1 MEKKPTNPYF
11 SISVGKEKKYM
22 NIVITSDKEAT
33 GNADAAAGSNIGSAD
48 AVDNNIGNVDA
59 ADSNIGSADSAGSNI
74 GSADAAAD
82 SNIGSADAAADS
94 NIGSA
99 DAAGS
104 NIGNADSAYSNI
116 GNADTAAGSNIGSAD
131 SADSNIGSAD
141 AVAGSNIGNT
151 GAAGAG
157 SNIRSADAAGSNI
170 GNTGAADGV
179 SAEGSQDQNFS
190 RVVSVN
196 AQAPAKE
203 ILLAIPVQNIQD
215 EALASI
221 LSYIAQRDAVTDSA
235 IYYGPLVTALV
246 RSRYS
251 EDDVEAIVNNAL
263 MVQNMPLSCNEIEE
277 RSISAEFEDFQ
288 NFRLQCKTR
297 AKEILSLMAE
307 A

>member
-11 SISVGKEKKYM
+11 SISVGKEKKYL
-22 NIVITSDKEAT
+22 NVVITSDEEAT
-33 GNADAAAGSNIGSAD
+33 GNADAAA
-48 AVDNNIGNVDA
+48 
-59 ADSNIGSADSAGSNI
+59 DSNIGNTD
-74 GSADAAAD
+74 
-82 SNIGSADAAADS
+82 AADS

-104 NIGNADSAYSNI
+104 NIGSADAAVSNI
-116 GNADTAAGSNIGSAD
+116 GN
-131 SADSNIGSAD
+131 
-141 AVAGSNIGNT
+141 
-151 GAAGAG
+151 
-157 SNIRSADAAGSNI
+157 ADAAGSNI
-170 GNTGAADGV
+170 GNAGAADGV
-179 SAEGSQDQNFS
+179 SAEGSQDQNFA

-203 ILLAIPVQNIQD
+203 ILLSLPVQNIPD

-221 LSYIAQRDAVTDSA
+221 LSYIAQRDAVNDSA

-263 MVQNMPLSCNEIEE
+263 MVQNMPSSCNEIEG
-277 RSISAEFEDFQ
+277 RSIAAEFEDFQ
-288 NFRLQCKTR
+288 NFRLQCKAR

>member
-22 NIVITSDKEAT
+22 NVVITSDEEAT
-33 GNADAAAGSNIGSAD
+33 GNAEAAADSNIGNADTASGSNIGST
-48 AVDNNIGNVDA
+48 DA
-59 ADSNIGSADSAGSNI
+59 ADSNIGSEDVAG
-74 GSADAAAD
+74 
-82 SNIGSADAAADS
+82 S

-104 NIGNADSAYSNI
+104 NIGNA
-116 GNADTAAGSNIGSAD
+116 
-131 SADSNIGSAD
+131 
-141 AVAGSNIGNT
+141 
-151 GAAGAG
+151 
-157 SNIRSADAAGSNI
+157 
-170 GNTGAADGV
+170 GAADGV
-179 SAEGSQDQNFS
+179 SAEGSQDQNFT

-196 AQAPAKE
+196 AQAPVKE
-203 ILLAIPVQNIQD
+203 ILLALPVQNIPD

-235 IYYGPLVTALV
+235 IYYGPLVTTLV

-251 EDDVEAIVNNAL
+251 EDEVEAIVNNAL
-263 MVQNMPLSCNEIEE
+263 MVQNMPSSCNEIEK
-277 RSISAEFEDFQ
+277 RRIAAEFEDFL
-288 NFRLQCKTR
+288 NFRLQCKAR

>member
-22 NIVITSDKEAT
+22 NVVITSDEEAT
-33 GNADAAAGSNIGSAD
+33 GNADAAAD
-48 AVDNNIGNVDA
+48 
-59 ADSNIGSADSAGSNI
+59 
-74 GSADAAAD
+74 
-82 SNIGSADAAADS
+82 
-94 NIGSA
+94 
-99 DAAGS
+99 
-104 NIGNADSAYSNI
+104 
-116 GNADTAAGSNIGSAD
+116 SNIGSAD

-141 AVAGSNIGNT
+141 AADSNIGN
-151 GAAGAG
+151 AD
-157 SNIRSADAAGSNI
+157 SADSNI

-179 SAEGSQDQNFS
+179 SAEDSQDQNFT

-196 AQAPAKE
+196 ALAPAKE
-203 ILLAIPVQNIQD
+203 ILLALPVQNIPD

-251 EDDVEAIVNNAL
+251 EDEVEAIVNNAL
-263 MVQNMPLSCNEIEE
+263 MVQNMPSTCNEIEE
-277 RSISAEFEDFQ
+277 RSIAAEFEDFQ
-288 NFRLQCKTR
+288 NFRLQCKAR

>member
-1 MEKKPTNPYF
+1 MKKKPANPYF
-11 SISVGKEKKYM
+11 SISVGKEKKYL
-22 NIVITSDKEAT
+22 NVVITSDEEAT

-48 AVDNNIGNVDA
+48 AA
-59 ADSNIGSADSAGSNI
+59 AG
-74 GSADAAAD
+74 
-82 SNIGSADAAADS
+82 S

-104 NIGNADSAYSNI
+104 NIGSADAADSNI
-116 GNADTAAGSNIGSAD
+116 GNADAEAGSNIGSADAAAGSNIGSAD
-131 SADSNIGSAD
+131 AADSNIG
-141 AVAGSNIGNT
+141 
-151 GAAGAG
+151 
-157 SNIRSADAAGSNI
+157 SADAAGSNI

-179 SAEGSQDQNFS
+179 SAEGSQDQNLA

-196 AQAPAKE
+196 ALAPAKE
-203 ILLAIPVQNIQD
+203 ILLALPVQNIQD

-235 IYYGPLVTALV
+235 TYYGPLVTALV

-251 EDDVEAIVNNAL
+251 EDEVEAIVNNAL
-263 MVQNMPLSCNEIEE
+263 MVQNMPSSCNEIEE

-288 NFRLQCKTR
+288 NFRLQCKAR

>member
-11 SISVGKEKKYM
+11 SISVGKEKKYL
-22 NIVITSDKEAT
+22 NVVITSDEEAT
-33 GNADAAAGSNIGSAD
+33 GNADAAADSNIGSSDAADSNIGNADAEAGSNIGSA
-48 AVDNNIGNVDA
+48 DA
-59 ADSNIGSADSAGSNI
+59 ADSNIGSAD
-74 GSADAAAD
+74 AAD
-82 SNIGSADAAADS
+82 SNIGSADAADS

-104 NIGNADSAYSNI
+104 NIGSAD
-116 GNADTAAGSNIGSAD
+116 AAGSNIGSAD
-131 SADSNIGSAD
+131 AAD
-141 AVAGSNIGNT
+141 
-151 GAAGAG
+151 
-157 SNIRSADAAGSNI
+157 SNI

-179 SAEGSQDQNFS
+179 SAEGSQDQNIA

-203 ILLAIPVQNIQD
+203 ILLSLPVQNIPD

-221 LSYIAQRDAVTDSA
+221 LSYIAQRDAITGSA
-235 IYYGPLVTALV
+235 TYYGPLVTALV

-251 EDDVEAIVNNAL
+251 EDEVEAIVNNAM
-263 MVQNMPLSCNEIEE
+263 MVQNMPSSCNEIEG

-288 NFRLQCKTR
+288 NFRLQCKAR
-297 AKEILSLMAE
+297 AKDILSLMAE

>member
-22 NIVITSDKEAT
+22 NVVITSDEEAT
-33 GNADAAAGSNIGSAD
+33 
-48 AVDNNIGNVDA
+48 
-59 ADSNIGSADSAGSNI
+59 
-74 GSADAAAD
+74 
-82 SNIGSADAAADS
+82 
-94 NIGSA
+94 
-99 DAAGS
+99 
-104 NIGNADSAYSNI
+104 

-131 SADSNIGSAD
+131 AADSNIGSAD
-141 AVAGSNIGNT
+141 TADSNIGN
-151 GAAGAG
+151 A
-157 SNIRSADAAGSNI
+157 
-170 GNTGAADGV
+170 GAADGV
-179 SAEGSQDQNFS
+179 SAEDSQDQNFT

-203 ILLAIPVQNIQD
+203 ILLALPVQNIPD

-221 LSYIAQRDAVTDSA
+221 LSYIAKRDAVADSA

-251 EDDVEAIVNNAL
+251 EDEVEAIVNNAL
-263 MVQNMPLSCNEIEE
+263 MVQNMPSSCNEIEK
-277 RSISAEFEDFQ
+277 RRIAAEFEDFL
-288 NFRLQCKTR
+288 NFRLQCKAR

>member
-1 MEKKPTNPYF
+1 MEKKPANPYF

-22 NIVITSDKEAT
+22 NVVITSDKEAN
-33 GNADAAAGSNIGSAD
+33 GSADAAAGSNIG
-48 AVDNNIGNVDA
+48 NTDA
-59 ADSNIGSADSAGSNI
+59 ADSNIGSADA
-74 GSADAAAD
+74 
-82 SNIGSADAAADS
+82 
-94 NIGSA
+94 
-99 DAAGS
+99 
-104 NIGNADSAYSNI
+104 
-116 GNADTAAGSNIGSAD
+116 
-131 SADSNIGSAD
+131 
-141 AVAGSNIGNT
+141 
-151 GAAGAG
+151 
-157 SNIRSADAAGSNI
+157 AAGSNI

-179 SAEGSQDQNFS
+179 SAEGSQDQDS
-190 RVVSVN
+190 ARVVSVN

-203 ILLAIPVQNIQD
+203 ILLALPVQNIPD

-263 MVQNMPLSCNEIEE
+263 MVQNMPSSCNEIEE

-288 NFRLQCKTR
+288 NFRLQCKAR

>member
-1 MEKKPTNPYF
+1 MEKKPANPYF

-22 NIVITSDKEAT
+22 NVVITSDEEAT
-33 GNADAAAGSNIGSAD
+33 GNADAAA
-48 AVDNNIGNVDA
+48 
-59 ADSNIGSADSAGSNI
+59 DSNIGSAYSAGSNI
-74 GSADAAAD
+74 GSADAAG
-82 SNIGSADAAADS
+82 SNIGSADAADS

-104 NIGNADSAYSNI
+104 NIGNA
-116 GNADTAAGSNIGSAD
+116 
-131 SADSNIGSAD
+131 
-141 AVAGSNIGNT
+141 
-151 GAAGAG
+151 
-157 SNIRSADAAGSNI
+157 
-170 GNTGAADGV
+170 GAADGV
-179 SAEGSQDQNFS
+179 SAEGSQDQNFT

-196 AQAPAKE
+196 ALAPAKE
-203 ILLAIPVQNIQD
+203 ILLTLPVQNIPD

-251 EDDVEAIVNNAL
+251 EDEVEAIVNNAL
-263 MVQNMPLSCNEIEE
+263 MVQNMPSSCNEIEE
-277 RSISAEFEDFQ
+277 RSIAAEFEYFQ
-288 NFRLQCKTR
+288 NFRLQCKAR

>member
-22 NIVITSDKEAT
+22 NVVITSDEEAT
-33 GNADAAAGSNIGSAD
+33 
-48 AVDNNIGNVDA
+48 
-59 ADSNIGSADSAGSNI
+59 
-74 GSADAAAD
+74 GSADAA
-82 SNIGSADAAADS
+82 GS

-104 NIGNADSAYSNI
+104 NIGSAD
-116 GNADTAAGSNIGSAD
+116 AAGSNIGSAD
-131 SADSNIGSAD
+131 AAD
-141 AVAGSNIGNT
+141 SNIGNT
-151 GAAGAG
+151 GE
-157 SNIRSADAAGSNI
+157 ADMV
-170 GNTGAADGV
+170 T
-179 SAEGSQDQNFS
+179 AEGSQDQNS
-190 RVVSVN
+190 ARIVSVN
-196 AQAPAKE
+196 ALAPAKE
-203 ILLAIPVQNIQD
+203 ILLTLPVQNMPD

-221 LSYIAQRDAVTDSA
+221 LSYIAQRDAVTDGA
-235 IYYGPLVTALV
+235 TYYGPLVTALV

-263 MVQNMPLSCNEIEE
+263 MVQNMPSSCNEIEK
-277 RSISAEFEDFQ
+277 RRIAAEFEDFL

>member
-22 NIVITSDKEAT
+22 NVVITSDEEST
-33 GNADAAAGSNIGSAD
+33 GNADTAAGSNIGNAD
-48 AVDNNIGNVDA
+48 A
-59 ADSNIGSADSAGSNI
+59 SAGI
-74 GSADAAAD
+74 
-82 SNIGSADAAADS
+82 

-104 NIGNADSAYSNI
+104 NIG
-116 GNADTAAGSNIGSAD
+116 
-131 SADSNIGSAD
+131 
-141 AVAGSNIGNT
+141 
-151 GAAGAG
+151 
-157 SNIRSADAAGSNI
+157 SADAADSNI

-179 SAEGSQDQNFS
+179 SAEGSQDQNFA

-196 AQAPAKE
+196 AMAPAKE
-203 ILLAIPVQNIQD
+203 ILLALPVQNIPD

-251 EDDVEAIVNNAL
+251 EDEVEAIVNNAL
-263 MVQNMPLSCNEIEE
+263 MVQNMPSTCNEIEK
-277 RSISAEFEDFQ
+277 RRIAAEFEDFL
-288 NFRLQCKTR
+288 NFRLQCKAR
-297 AKEILSLMAE
+297 AKEILSLMTE
-307 A
+307 V

>member
-1 MEKKPTNPYF
+1 MENKPTNSYF

-22 NIVITSDKEAT
+22 NVVITSDEEAT
-33 GNADAAAGSNIGSAD
+33 GN
-48 AVDNNIGNVDA
+48 
-59 ADSNIGSADSAGSNI
+59 
-74 GSADAAAD
+74 ADAAAD
-82 SNIGSADAAADS
+82 SNIGSAYSADS

-99 DAAGS
+99 DAA
-104 NIGNADSAYSNI
+104 DSNI

-131 SADSNIGSAD
+131 AADSNIGSAD
-141 AVAGSNIGNT
+141 VAGSNIG
-151 GAAGAG
+151 
-157 SNIRSADAAGSNI
+157 SADAAGSNI
-170 GNTGAADGV
+170 GNAGAADGV
-179 SAEGSQDQNFS
+179 SAEGSQDQNFT

-203 ILLAIPVQNIQD
+203 ILLALPVQNIPD

-251 EDDVEAIVNNAL
+251 EDEVEAIVNNAL
-263 MVQNMPLSCNEIEE
+263 MVQNMPSYCNEIEK
-277 RSISAEFEDFQ
+277 RRIAAEFEDFL
-288 NFRLQCKTR
+288 NFRLQCKAR

>member
-1 MEKKPTNPYF
+1 MEKKPTNSYF

-22 NIVITSDKEAT
+22 NVVITSDEEAT
-33 GNADAAAGSNIGSAD
+33 GN
-48 AVDNNIGNVDA
+48 
-59 ADSNIGSADSAGSNI
+59 
-74 GSADAAAD
+74 ADAAAD
-82 SNIGSADAAADS
+82 SNIGSAYSADS

-104 NIGNADSAYSNI
+104 NIGSE
-116 GNADTAAGSNIGSAD
+116 
-131 SADSNIGSAD
+131 
-141 AVAGSNIGNT
+141 
-151 GAAGAG
+151 
-157 SNIRSADAAGSNI
+157 DAADSNI

-179 SAEGSQDQNFS
+179 SAEDSQDQNFT

-196 AQAPAKE
+196 ALAPAKE
-203 ILLAIPVQNIQD
+203 ILLTLPVQNIPD

-251 EDDVEAIVNNAL
+251 EDEVEAIVNNAL
-263 MVQNMPLSCNEIEE
+263 MVQNMPSSCNEIEE
-277 RSISAEFEDFQ
+277 RSIAAEFEDFL
-288 NFRLQCKTR
+288 NFRLQCKAR
-297 AKEILSLMAE
+297 AKEILALMKQAE

>member
-1 MEKKPTNPYF
+1 MENKPTNSYF

-22 NIVITSDKEAT
+22 NVVITSDEEAT
-33 GNADAAAGSNIGSAD
+33 GN
-48 AVDNNIGNVDA
+48 
-59 ADSNIGSADSAGSNI
+59 
-74 GSADAAAD
+74 ADAAAD
-82 SNIGSADAAADS
+82 SNIGSADAADSNIGSADAAGSNIGSADAADSNIGSADVADS

-104 NIGNADSAYSNI
+104 NIGNA
-116 GNADTAAGSNIGSAD
+116 
-131 SADSNIGSAD
+131 
-141 AVAGSNIGNT
+141 
-151 GAAGAG
+151 
-157 SNIRSADAAGSNI
+157 
-170 GNTGAADGV
+170 GAADGV
-179 SAEGSQDQNFS
+179 SAEGSQDQNFT

-203 ILLAIPVQNIQD
+203 ILLTLPVQNIPD

-251 EDDVEAIVNNAL
+251 EDEVEAIVNNAL
-263 MVQNMPLSCNEIEE
+263 MVQNMPSSCNEIEK
-277 RSISAEFEDFQ
+277 RRIAAEFEDFL
-288 NFRLQCKTR
+288 NFRLQCKAR